1 MKSET
6 TKNLNS
12 IIEDVE
18 LLEQKVGR
26 NSSMLKLAILK
37 LKKSSKLSEEQVVE
51 AWDYL
56 ELNLGAIG
64 YWANTRVKSDIKNL
78 VASKVRKAITTL
90 EETKHNILE
99 VEDGTRYIVDV
110 IFKKYLT
117 PAQQKSKESMLK

>member
-117 PAQQKSKESMLK
+117 PAQQKAKESM

>member
-117 PAQQKSKESMLK
+117 PAQQKAKESMLK

>member
-99 VEDGTRYIVDV
+99 VEDGT
-110 IFKKYLT
+110 
-117 PAQQKSKESMLK
+117 